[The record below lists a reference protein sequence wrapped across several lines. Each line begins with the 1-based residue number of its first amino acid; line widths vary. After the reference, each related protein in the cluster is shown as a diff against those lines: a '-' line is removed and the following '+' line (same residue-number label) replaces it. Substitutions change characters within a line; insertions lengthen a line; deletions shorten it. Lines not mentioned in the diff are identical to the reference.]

1 MNIMIVKEKDLSKI
15 IKNNFYLRTLLLEL
29 EGMIE
34 GHISFIKAICI
45 YSHKKILNI
54 LELLHNIRIDIAL
67 QYKIIYRE
75 KEKILEIKLDN
86 GQNVKLT
93 VIR

>member
-1 MNIMIVKEKDLSKI
+1 MIVKEKDLSKI
-15 IKNNFYLRTLLLEL
+15 IKNNFHLRTLLLEL

-45 YSHKKILNI
+45 YSHKKGILNI
-54 LELLHNIRIDIAL
+54 FELLHNIRIDIAS

-93 VIR
+93 VIRQ

>member
-1 MNIMIVKEKDLSKI
+1 MIVKEKDLSKI
-15 IKNNFYLRTLLLEL
+15 IKDNFHLRTLLLEL

-54 LELLHNIRIDIAL
+54 LELLHNIRIDIAS